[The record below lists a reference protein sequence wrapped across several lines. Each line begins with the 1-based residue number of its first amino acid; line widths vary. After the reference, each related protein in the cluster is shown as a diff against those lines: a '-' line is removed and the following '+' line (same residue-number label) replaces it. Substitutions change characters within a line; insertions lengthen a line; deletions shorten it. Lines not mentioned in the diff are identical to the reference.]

1 VTVYDMIVERFTD
14 YFHNRWA
21 DEECER
27 KQRAIEGANALVTIS
42 HAAAAE
48 LCLIYPEVRG
58 RVTPIQLGIDH
69 IPPAREPAARTGDEP
84 YALYVGDRGG
94 YKNFRC
100 VLEAAAGPAWPRG
113 IVLTIVGPS
122 PRTNELTWARRIET
136 MRFEGRVD
144 DDRLRDL
151 YAGAR
156 ATIVPSL
163 AEGFGLPVLE
173 AQRTGCPV
181 VCSDIP
187 VFREIAGG
195 GAVFF
200 DPVRPEQLG
209 EALARV
215 CEPAESL
222 RLSTAG
228 LTNSAGYTWAKCA
241 EQTAEVYRRIART
254 S

>member
-1 VTVYDMIVERFTD
+1 MIVERFTD
-14 YFHNRWA
+14 YFHSRWA

-27 KQRAIEGANALVTIS
+27 KRRAIEGATALVPIS
-42 HAAAAE
+42 HAAATD
-48 LCLIYPEVRG
+48 LCTFYPAVCDK
-58 RVTPIQLGIDH
+58 VVPIHLGIDH
-69 IPPAREPAARTGDEP
+69 IPAAGEAVARTEGDP

-100 VLEAAAGPAWPRG
+100 VLEAAAGGKWPSGLG
-113 IVLTIVGPS
+113 IVVVGEA
-122 PRTNELTWARRIET
+122 PRANELAWANRIERTTWA
-136 MRFEGRVD
+136 GRVD
-144 DDRLRDL
+144 DERLRYL

-187 VFREIAGG
+187 VFREIAGD
-195 GAVFF
+195 AALFF
-200 DPVRPEQLG
+200 DPTRPERL
-209 EALARV
+209 
-215 CEPAESL
+215 CEVLTQACDPEESL
-222 RLSTAG
+222 RLSAAG
-228 LTNSAGYTWAKCA
+228 LANSARYTWA
-241 EQTAEVYRRIART
+241 ETLEVYRRFARR